1 MNFQLASFSKLW
13 TNPADFPTYESQ
25 ETKVREDIQL
35 LFNELL
41 DAHNA
46 LVRALNEDLDASE
59 LPFTPTAEIDE
70 ETIQAAIEN
79 VQAQITAMAEGS
91 IPAGSVTSEKL
102 SGIGSTAGAAVTG
115 DKIAEGAIDNT
126 KMAEDSV
133 DHPQLCDDAVWGNNI
148 KDGEITAAKFAPNIL
163 PNKADLDD
171 GILRRAQRRLRL
183 KTPTITNGYTL
194 LLSDAETALYLTN
207 AAAGTITV
215 PTNANAAISV
225 GAMIP
230 LVCAGAQVTINPA
243 SGVSLF
249 TVGADASGSIVIKKK
264 NTVVLLFKIA
274 DNAWFA
280 LIPGVR
286 EGQVG
291 ETDLATNAVT
301 RDKVKNGEIIYG
313 KLGPAA
319 VHTEELDGGAVTPDK
334 TTGLQ
339 KTIHKATGTLEGG
352 ATSWPIVD
360 GRNTQKITVKDENN
374 QDVSLPDNA
383 EFIAAPNDPTGW
395 EAAADC
401 MLFPPTIESGVG
413 KLVFTCDAVPSVS
426 IPVIV
431 YWWEA

>member
-1 MNFQLASFSKLW
+1 MALQKMNFTKVW

-25 ETKVREDIQL
+25 ETKVRADMQL
-35 LFNELL
+35 LFDELR

-46 LVRALNEDLDASE
+46 LIDALKASE
-59 LPFTPTAEIDE
+59 IPFTETAAIA
-70 ETIQAAIEN
+70 ETNVQAAIEN
-79 VQAQITAMAEGS
+79 VQRQIAEAISGA
-91 IPAGSVTSEKL
+91 IPDDSLTGDKMVE
-102 SGIGSTAGAAVTG
+102 GAVDTRELADDAVTG
-115 DKIAEGAIDNT
+115 DKIADN
-126 KMAEDSV
+126 SV
-133 DHPQLCDDAVWGNNI
+133 DHSQLKDNAVWGNNI
-148 KDGEITAAKFAPNIL
+148 KNGEITAEKFAPNIL

-183 KTPTITNGYTL
+183 KTPTTTNGYTL
-194 LLSDAETALYLTN
+194 MLSDAETALYLTN
-207 AAAGTITV
+207 ATAGTITI
-215 PTNANAAISV
+215 PTNGNAAISA

-230 LVCAGAQVTINPA
+230 LVCAGAQVTITPA

-249 TVGADASGSIVIKKK
+249 TIGADASGSIVIKKK

-301 RDKVKNGEIIYG
+301 RGKVKNGEIVYG

-319 VHTEELDGGAVTPDK
+319 VHTAELDDGAVTPVK

-339 KTIHKATGTLEGG
+339 KTIHKATGTLV
-352 ATSWPIVD
+352 AASW
-360 GRNTQKITVKDENN
+360 TNN
-374 QDVSLPDNA
+374 EQNIAVTDLPETA
-383 EFIAAPNDPTGW
+383 EFVAAPSNSAGW
-395 EAAADC
+395 AAAADA
-401 MLFPPTIESGVG
+401 MLFPPTVKTGGGE
-413 KLVFTCDAVPSVS
+413 LVFTCDSVPTAD
-426 IPVIV
+426 IPVTI

>member
-1 MNFQLASFSKLW
+1 MNFQPASFSKLW

-70 ETIQAAIEN
+70 ETIQAAIVN
-79 VQAQITAMAEGS
+79 VQAQITAMAEGT
-91 IPAGSVTSEKL
+91 IPAGSVT
-102 SGIGSTAGAAVTG
+102 G
-115 DKIAEGAIDNT
+115 DKLAEGAVGTPALADDAVTNPKIAD
-126 KMAEDSV
+126 DSV
-133 DHPQLCDDAVWGNNI
+133 GHPQLKDDAVWGNNI

-171 GILRRAQRRLRL
+171 GILRRTQRRLRL
-183 KTPTITNGYTL
+183 KNPAITNGYTL
-194 LLSDAETALYLTN
+194 MLSDAETALYLTN
-207 AAAGTITV
+207 ATAGTITI

-230 LVCAGAQVTINPA
+230 LICSDAQVTINPA

-274 DNAWFA
+274 DNIWFA
-280 LIPGVR
+280 LVPGVR

-291 ETDLATNAVT
+291 ETDLANNAVT
-301 RDKVKNGEIIYG
+301 RDKVEDGEIVYG

-319 VHTEELDGGAVTPDK
+319 VHTAELDDGAVTPAK

-339 KTIHKATGTLEGG
+339 KTIHKATATLLGG
-352 ATSWPIVD
+352 ESNWPMVGSYNTQSVNVSGMTATS
-360 GRNTQKITVKDENN
+360 
-374 QDVSLPDNA
+374 
-383 EFIAAPNDPTGW
+383 EFTAAPDDQTGW
-395 EAAADC
+395 AAAADC
-401 MLFPPTIESGVG
+401 MLFPPMAGAGT
-413 KLVFTCDAVPSVS
+413 LTFTCDTVPEDDIS
-426 IPVIV
+426 ITI
-431 YWWEA
+431 YFWEA

>member
-70 ETIQAAIEN
+70 ETIQAAIVN
-79 VQAQITAMAEGS
+79 VQAQITAMAEGT
-91 IPAGSVTSEKL
+91 IPAGSVTGDKL
-102 SGIGSTAGAAVTG
+102 AAGAVGTSALADDAVTN
-115 DKIAEGAIDNT
+115 A

-207 AAAGTITV
+207 AAAGTVTI
-215 PTNANAAISV
+215 PTNATVAISA

-291 ETDLATNAVT
+291 ETDLATDAVT
-301 RDKVKNGEIIYG
+301 RNKVKDGEIVYG

-319 VHTEELDGGAVTPDK
+319 VHTAELDDGAVTPAK

-383 EFIAAPNDPTGW
+383 EFIAAPNDSTGW
-395 EAAADC
+395 GAAADC
-401 MLFPPTIESGVG
+401 MLFPPTIENGVG
-413 KLVFTCDAVPSVS
+413 KLIFTCDAVPSVS

-431 YWWEA
+431 YWWEG

>member
-1 MNFQLASFSKLW
+1 MALQKMNFTKVW

-25 ETKVREDIQL
+25 ETKVRSDMQL
-35 LFNELL
+35 LFDELR

-46 LVRALNEDLDASE
+46 LIDALKASE
-59 LPFTPTAEIDE
+59 IPFTETAAIA
-70 ETIQAAIEN
+70 ETNVQAAIEN
-79 VQAQITAMAEGS
+79 VQRQIAEAISGA
-91 IPAGSVTSEKL
+91 IPDDSLTGDKMVE
-102 SGIGSTAGAAVTG
+102 GAVDTRELADDAVTG
-115 DKIAEGAIDNT
+115 DKIAD
-126 KMAEDSV
+126 DSV
-133 DHPQLCDDAVWGNNI
+133 GHPQLKDDAVWGNNI

-171 GILRRAQRRLRL
+171 GILRRTQRRLRL
-183 KTPTITNGYTL
+183 KNPAITNGYTIM
-194 LLSDAETALYLTN
+194 LSDAETALYLTN
-207 AAAGTITV
+207 ATAGTITI

-230 LVCAGAQVTINPA
+230 LICSDAQVTINPA

-249 TVGADASGSIVIKKK
+249 TIGADASGSIVIKKK

-274 DNAWFA
+274 ENVWFA

-291 ETDLATNAVT
+291 ETDLANNAVT
-301 RDKVKNGEIIYG
+301 RSKVKDGEIVYG

-319 VHTEELDGGAVTPDK
+319 VHTAELDDGAVTPVK

-339 KTIHKATGTLEGG
+339 KIIHKATATLLGG
-352 ATSWPIVD
+352 ASNWPMV
-360 GRNTQKITVKDENN
+360 GSYNTQKITVKDENN

-383 EFIAAPNDPTGW
+383 EFVAAPNDPTGW

-401 MLFPPTIESGVG
+401 MLFPPTIENGVG
-413 KLVFTCDAVPSVS
+413 KLIFTCGAVPEDN
-426 IPVIV
+426 IPITV
-431 YWWEA
+431 YFWEG